1 MSLGFSKNFKTKYN
15 CDFKENSIVFEAEEI
30 TEKLLELDK
39 PCFAVKTDNG
49 IGITSDGSLGSGD
62 GKALAF
68 IPPFSGENF
77 GDPQFQKDYGTKFC
91 LYGGAMANG
100 IASEEMVIEL
110 GKNGFMGSF
119 GAAGL
124 IPQRVEEAIIKIQK
138 ELPDGPYA
146 FNLIHSP
153 SEPKMEQGA
162 VDLYLKYKVRC
173 IEAAAY
179 MALTPQIVQYRLS
192 GLKKGDNGK
201 VIIENRIIAK
211 ISRKEVATRFM
222 QPAPQKIVKKL
233 LEGGLIT
240 EEAALLSEKVPMA
253 DDITVE
259 ADSGG
264 HTDNRPLVSLL
275 PSILSLRAEIQDK
288 YKYDIPVRIGAGGGV
303 GTPEAALAAFMMGAS
318 YVVTGSVNQ
327 GCMESGT
334 SEHVKKLLSTIDMA
348 DVIMAPAAD
357 MFEMGVEVQVLK
369 RGSLFPMRAAK
380 LYDIYNSCDSI
391 EDIPVEEREKIEK
404 TVFKKSLDEIW
415 NDTVA
420 FFKER
425 DPSQIEKAEDNPK
438 RKMALIFRWYLGL
451 SSRWANIGE
460 KGREMDYQIW
470 CGAAMG
476 AFNSWVKGTY
486 LENYENR
493 KVCDVNRNILRGAAL
508 LYRIQMLKNQGVVF
522 PFSMEKYE
530 PIENGY

>member
-1 MSLGFSKNFKTKYN
+1 MTLGFSETDRTEYN
-15 CDFKENSIVFEAEEI
+15 CDVPENSIVYDEKGIA
-30 TEKLLELDK
+30 EKLLSLDK
-39 PCFAVKTDNG
+39 PCFAVKTSQG
-49 IGITSDGSLGSGD
+49 IGISNDGTFGTGDSDT
-62 GKALAF
+62 LAY
-68 IPPFSGENF
+68 IPPFSDENF
-77 GDPQFQKDYGTKFC
+77 GDNQFKKDYGTKYC

-110 GKNGFMGSF
+110 GKNGFFGSF

-124 IPQRVEEAIIKIQK
+124 IPSRVEEAIHKIQGA
-138 ELPDGPYA
+138 LPDGPYA

-153 SEPKMEQGA
+153 SEPAMEQGA
-162 VDLYLKYKVRC
+162 VDLYLKYEVRC

-179 MALTPQIVQYRLS
+179 MALTPQIVQYRVS
-192 GLKKGDNGK
+192 GLSLDGDNV
-201 VIIENRIIAK
+201 VIKNRIIAK

-222 QPAPQKIVKKL
+222 QPAPQKILKKL
-233 LEGGLIT
+233 LEQGLIT
-240 EEAALLSEKVPMA
+240 DEQAKLSQRVPMA

-275 PSILSLRAEIQDK
+275 PSILSLKSEIQNK
-288 YKYDIPVRIGAGGGV
+288 FNYDIPVRIGAGGGV
-303 GTPEAALAAFMMGAS
+303 GTPEAALATYMMGAS

-327 GCMESGT
+327 GCTESGT

-380 LYDIYNSCDSI
+380 LYDLYNSCDSI
-391 EDIPVEEREKIEK
+391 ESIPVEEREKIEK

-425 DPSQIEKAEDNPK
+425 DPAQIKKAEANPK

-486 LENYENR
+486 LENFENR
-493 KVCDVNRNILRGAAL
+493 RVCDVNRNILRGAAL
-508 LYRIQMLKNQGVVF
+508 FYRLQMLKNQGIVF
-522 PFSMEKYE
+522 PFSMERYIPEEIK
-530 PIENGY
+530 NR

>member
-1 MSLGFSKNFKTKYN
+1 MTLGYSESAKTDYN
-15 CDFKENSIVFEAEEI
+15 CEIPENAIAFDEKNMM
-30 TEKLLELDK
+30 EKLLNLDK
-39 PCFAVKTDNG
+39 PCFAVKTDKG
-49 IGITSDGSLGSGD
+49 IGLCNDGSFGSGD
-62 GKALAF
+62 SETLAY
-68 IPPFSGENF
+68 IPPFSDKNF
-77 GDPQFQKDYGTKFC
+77 GDTQFQNDYGTKYC

-110 GKNGFMGSF
+110 GKNGFFGSF
-119 GAAGL
+119 GSAGL
-124 IPQRVEEAIIKIQK
+124 IPSRVEEAIIKIQK
-138 ELPDGPYA
+138 ALPEGPYA

-153 SEPKMEQGA
+153 SEPAMEQGA

-179 MALTPQIVQYRLS
+179 MALTLPIVQYRVS
-192 GLKKGDNGK
+192 GLSLDNDNK
-201 VIIENRIIAK
+201 VVIKNRIIAK

-222 QPAPQKIVKKL
+222 QPAPQKILKKL
-233 LEGGLIT
+233 LEKGLIT
-240 EEAALLSEKVPMA
+240 DEQAELSQRVPMA

-275 PSILSLRAEIQDK
+275 PSILSLKAVIQDK
-288 YKYDIPVRIGAGGGV
+288 FNYDIPVRIGAGGGV
-303 GTPEAALAAFMMGAS
+303 GTPEAALATFMMGAS

-327 GCMESGT
+327 GCIESGT

-380 LYDIYNSCDSI
+380 LYDIYNSCESI
-391 EDIPVEEREKIEK
+391 ETIPTVEREKIEK

-415 NDTVA
+415 SDTVA
-420 FFKER
+420 FFEER
-425 DPSQIEKAEDNPK
+425 DPAQIKKAEENPK

-476 AFNSWVKGTY
+476 AFNSWVNGTY
-486 LENYENR
+486 LESHENR
-493 KVCDVNRNILRGAAL
+493 KVVNVNRNILKGAAL
-508 LYRIQMLKNQGVVF
+508 FYRLQSLKNQGIEF
-522 PFSMEKYE
+522 PFSMNRYIPQKSF
-530 PIENGY
+530 